1 MFVEAIET
9 ELGKEPRI
17 SLINPI
23 ALAFVGDSVFDLF
36 LRTGIVLGEDVSP
49 KMMHLHA
56 SHFAKAETQCRMVR
70 GIWERLSEEERDT
83 VRRGRNAKVN
93 TIPKHA
99 QIVEYKMA
107 TGFEAL
113 LGSLYLQ
120 KQQERLW
127 EILSMAMEVA
137 GEDETWKNR

>member
-56 SHFAKAETQCRMVR
+56 SHFAKADAVPDGSWNLGMVK
-70 GIWERLSEEERDT
+70 
-83 VRRGRNAKVN
+83 RRGTRYGAAR
-93 TIPKHA
+93 P
-99 QIVEYKMA
+99 QRQGQYD
-107 TGFEAL
+107 
-113 LGSLYLQ
+113 S
-120 KQQERLW
+120 
-127 EILSMAMEVA
+127 
-137 GEDETWKNR
+137 ETCADSRI

>member
-1 MFVEAIET
+1 
-9 ELGKEPRI
+9 
-17 SLINPI
+17 
-23 ALAFVGDSVFDLF
+23 
-36 LRTGIVLGEDVSP
+36 
-49 KMMHLHA
+49 
-56 SHFAKAETQCRMVR
+56 MVR
-70 GIWERLSEEERDT
+70 GIWDRLSEEERNT

-99 QIVEYKMA
+99 QMVEYKMA

-127 EILSMAMEVA
+127 EVLSMAMEVA